1 MDIAVVGVSSH
12 VVLAHRG
19 KEFKAGRVHC
29 ALRGRPHAEFRT
41 RGEAGDSLAG
51 QAVSHEA
58 IAAAAQSAARPSS
71 AIALAAQLEMC
82 HLHCRLIGCF
92 VFERRNA
99 INYSHFT
106 TCSLA
111 DILDHA
117 RASRLHDILIALTD
131 YKLRR
136 ATIGINRFYICLAE
150 AFAQALFHFHSI

>member
-1 MDIAVVGVSSH
+1 MDIAVGGVSSH

-19 KEFKAGRVHC
+19 KEFKAMCIALC
-29 ALRGRPHAEFRT
+29 AVGPTPNFVR
-41 RGEAGDSLAG
+41 EAGDSLAG
-51 QAVSHEA
+51 QAVSDEA